1 MERKLLALASIFVLF
16 VTVAAQCGTPTAIF
30 TPTAIAQGEGMELTV
45 YNQNLALVKDKRTLT
60 FQQGVNE
67 VRFTDVAAQIDPTSV
82 HFASLTDPTGTTV
95 LEQNYEY
102 DIVGASKLLQKYVDQ
117 DVSLVTKDGTLYKG
131 KLLSGAADIILAAPD
146 GQITVVKLD
155 NVREFKFP
163 NLPSGLIT
171 KPSLVWQVQSAK
183 GGQQSTEVTYLT
195 HGINWEANYVVVA
208 AADDKSMGLTGW
220 VTIDN
225 QSGATYN
232 DAKLKLIA
240 GEIHRVEKAAYPA
253 EERVPAAAP
262 TAAPQ
267 FVEKAFFEYHMY
279 TLQRP
284 ATIRDNETK
293 QIEFVSASEV
303 PIEKIFVYDGA
314 LMRYYGY
321 GPITT
326 PSYGT
331 PTNTKV
337 DVMIEFMNSEKQGM
351 GMPLPKG
358 TVRVYKQDP
367 AGGTEFIGEDS
378 IDHTPKDERVRL
390 TLGTAFDVVGER
402 KQTDFKQLGENSIE
416 ESFEIKLRNHKAE
429 PVEVRVI
436 EHLYRWS
443 EWEITKSSQD
453 YKKLDAQT
461 IEFRVQVPKDGE
473 TTVTYTV
480 RYRW

>member
-1 MERKLLALASIFVLF
+1 
-16 VTVAAQCGTPTAIF
+16 
-30 TPTAIAQGEGMELTV
+30 
-45 YNQNLALVKDKRTLT
+45 
-60 FQQGVNE
+60 
-67 VRFTDVAAQIDPTSV
+67 
-82 HFASLTDPTGTTV
+82 
-95 LEQNYEY
+95 
-102 DIVGASKLLQKYVDQ
+102 
-117 DVSLVTKDGTLYKG
+117 
-131 KLLSGAADIILAAPD
+131 
-146 GQITVVKLD
+146 
-155 NVREFKFP
+155 
-163 NLPSGLIT
+163 
-171 KPSLVWQVQSAK
+171 
-183 GGQQSTEVTYLT
+183 
-195 HGINWEANYVVVA
+195 
-208 AADDKSMGLTGW
+208 
-220 VTIDN
+220 
-225 QSGATYN
+225 
-232 DAKLKLIA
+232 
-240 GEIHRVEKAAYPA
+240 
-253 EERVPAAAP
+253 
-262 TAAPQ
+262 
-267 FVEKAFFEYHMY
+267 
-279 TLQRP
+279 
-284 ATIRDNETK
+284 
-293 QIEFVSASEV
+293 
-303 PIEKIFVYDGA
+303 
-314 LMRYYGY
+314 MRYYGY